1 MGNVRASTKTRNML
15 IVDNVLLVAY
25 DGFNS
30 SELETECRSP
40 MGEAKRLGDYIAE
53 HYGGKID
60 ILYGISYGCRVLMKV
75 LGDERP
81 TVTTTITD
89 GMPLHNYPDIKRKW
103 EKAVYRLFYTVCKDV
118 TSFREIEEME
128 KSLIQPSF
136 RRLKFVDCNKP
147 FWRRLMCKAFT
158 KAKTGCNHWHDYEMR
173 VAPYEEGN
181 PIYYEFTA
189 CPAAE
194 FAKQYGLTEI
204 MPALC
209 NVDYGSKELIRAR
222 LVRTMTCVDGG
233 DRNQFLRGRALRGPL
248 FPAESGAFEA
258 GDMAISCCDGMH
270 GSQSESHF
278 PLGYY

>member
-1 MGNVRASTKTRNML
+1 MFRKRVKPTKTVSQ
-15 IVDNVLLVAY
+15 I
-25 DGFNS
+25 
-30 SELETECRSP
+30 T
-40 MGEAKRLGDYIAE
+40 
-53 HYGGKID
+53 
-60 ILYGISYGCRVLMKV
+60 LYGADEAVL
-75 LGDERP
+75 
-81 TVTTTITD
+81 
-89 GMPLHNYPDIKRKW
+89 
-103 EKAVYRLFYTVCKDV
+103 A
-118 TSFREIEEME
+118 S
-128 KSLIQPSF
+128 
-136 RRLKFVDCNKP
+136 
-147 FWRRLMCKAFT
+147 
-158 KAKTGCNHWHDYEMR
+158 
-173 VAPYEEGN
+173 
-181 PIYYEFTA
+181 

-209 NVDYGSKELIRAR
+209 NADYGSKELIRAR